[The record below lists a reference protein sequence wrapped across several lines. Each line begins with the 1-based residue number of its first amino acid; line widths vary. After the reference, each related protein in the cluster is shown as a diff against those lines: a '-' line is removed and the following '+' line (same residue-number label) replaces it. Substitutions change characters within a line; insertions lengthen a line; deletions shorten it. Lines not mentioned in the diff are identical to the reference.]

1 MNMFLRLL
9 ATAPRNM
16 MLPIVAVMAGWYGG
30 AKYGAPDYVMNTV
43 EGMLARGG
51 EMVGGLL
58 PGAEQTDPAPA
69 SDGDE
74 V

>member
-1 MNMFLRLL
+1 MNMLLRML

-16 MLPIVAVMAGWYGG
+16 MLPLVAAIAGWYGG

-43 EGMLARGG
+43 DGLIAKGG
-51 EMVGGLL
+51 AMVGDLL
-58 PGAEQTDPAPA
+58 PGAEEEAAPA
-69 SDGDE
+69 NGGEE

>member
-43 EGMLARGG
+43 EGMLAKGG
-51 EMVGGLL
+51 AVVGSLL
-58 PGAEQTDPAPA
+58 PGAEEKDAAPA
-69 SDGDE
+69 SGEE